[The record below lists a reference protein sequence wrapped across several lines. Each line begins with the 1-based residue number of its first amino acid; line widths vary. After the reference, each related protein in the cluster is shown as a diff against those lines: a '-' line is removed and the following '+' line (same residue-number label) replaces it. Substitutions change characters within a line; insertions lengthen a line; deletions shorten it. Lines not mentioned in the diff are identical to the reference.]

1 MTSHHKKEK
10 DMIQNKGTGKKKKMN
25 NTQDNSERKFQELVA
40 IKQIKSEQET
50 KYQEL
55 RRAPIWEENEAGQLS
70 ERFLYWK
77 TMSKTIKVNSI
88 VFIINLLLFSH

>member
-10 DMIQNKGTGKKKKMN
+10 DMIQNKGTGKKKMN

-55 RRAPIWEENEAGQLS
+55 RRAPIWEENETVNYLRGFSIGKLCQRLS
-70 ERFLYWK
+70 K
-77 TMSKTIKVNSI
+77 
-88 VFIINLLLFSH
+88 